1 MMMLAAYGIFRTSYV
16 QTRLA
21 SVVANY
27 LSKELGTQ
35 VSVGQLD
42 ISWFLDVVIIDII
55 VKDKQNNTLFK
66 AGRLRANIGKI
77 NLKRRFLGI
86 YAFSI
91 KDAEINLLRF
101 KTKEEM
107 NFDFIVSY
115 FSGTDTAA
123 ADTSSSKP
131 WRLGISG
138 VKISNTSFSYSNQS
152 KEPTET
158 GVDYNYLKI
167 NDLNLEIKK
176 INIAGDSITGQI
188 ENLGFVEK
196 SGFRLNDLSTRIL
209 IRSDSIVARNLHI
222 LTPGS
227 HINLDLK
234 FRHSGYHAYN
244 DFIDSVK
251 MTGEFD
257 RTSIKLSDI
266 GFFAPE
272 LASIDEVIKV
282 HGKITGTVASLRAR
296 NFRFAY
302 RDNTYFEGNISM
314 DGLPD
319 INETFIHL
327 NIKDLRSNYKDFEA
341 FRINSKPIVKV
352 PEDLKNLGI
361 IRIKGYFTGFFY
373 DFVSAATFNT
383 ALGSIQ
389 TDLSLKTDT
398 KENINYSGH
407 LNIRNWNLGKTIQAE
422 EYLGK
427 IDFSSEIKGSYNT
440 KAGISAALN
449 GLVSKLDLLG
459 NSFSNIEIDGNL
471 ENKQFNGMLMLRD
484 ELIDL
489 DFNGLIDF
497 TTKLPEFN
505 FKSSV
510 KNAWLSKLNI
520 WSRDSS
526 SCFSTEMDLN
536 FKGSNI
542 DNLLGTLRFTN
553 TLYTEKGVNYPLRSV
568 VLSTTQFPDNTK
580 QLGLD
585 SDVAEI
591 NFKGQYAFADFYS
604 SLLNILN
611 NFLPSFRPAPAEQ
624 RKVNIEQR
632 FEYTIKIREDIKDIA
647 GLFIPS
653 LSINSPVYL
662 FGSYNSSNNIVL
674 INGQADQFELEGVKF
689 NNWFITGQNNG
700 NSLQFTTGSSAILFN
715 EASEENDLEL
725 GIENFAFDLTM
736 RGDSI
741 RYGIKWHDNVSGLRN
756 AGKIDGILSFS
767 DQMIIKSTLLPSA
780 FTVNDTTFL
789 VSQSGDFLVDSTAVF
804 VDNLSVKGLN
814 QELMITGKISND
826 KTDTLYLQFSDL
838 NISNADLLLRQDGI
852 DFDGILNGKISVND
866 LYHERKLQADI
877 NVKDL
882 YFNKE
887 RLGDAFILT
896 RWDNQKSGLEV
907 SADVI
912 YKGNIGSHKPVS
924 VRGYIYPVADTSENF
939 DLDVA
944 FVNYNLA
951 SLNPFL
957 EGFASH
963 LKGFTSGQL
972 TLNGTFDKPDFEGY
986 LQLMRTQLKIDYLNV
1001 IYSFA
1006 DKVEIRPDLIYANNV
1021 MIYDSLGNT
1030 GLMTFKLHHNYFND
1044 MVMDMNVQASS
1055 LSGLNTTIRQ
1065 NELFYGTAV
1074 ATGQVNI
1081 RGPFEDLKMSINAK
1095 SEKGTNIFIPINL
1108 DVQATENDFIRFV
1121 SKETEDIQTAI
1132 FEPVTSGVSLDML
1145 LDVTKDAGIQIFLP
1159 ENIGNIKATGSGRME
1174 MSIDTR
1180 GDITMF
1186 GDYNIDAGTF
1196 LFTFQNLINR
1206 VFSIERGSI
1215 ISFTGSPYDAN
1226 LNVRAVYK
1234 VRAALSGIPELS
1246 VFEEYNGR
1254 SIPVECIIHLKNNL
1268 YNPDIGF
1275 GIRLPDAEDDLK
1287 QRIFAAIDTTNDVV
1301 MTQQMVSLLLMK
1313 SFSFSGNTNLA
1324 GSVGAS
1330 SIEMLTS
1337 QLSGMLSQLSKD
1349 IDIGLN
1355 YRTGDAMTNEA
1366 LEVALSTHL
1375 FDDRVTIDGNFGITN
1390 SSSTQ
1395 NTNNIVGDVTVDVKI
1410 TRDGRF
1416 RVKAYNKSNNPFE
1429 ASFYNADYKQGV
1441 GVYYRYEF
1449 DRFSEIFRR
1458 QRKKAVPLSP

>member
-1 MMMLAAYGIFRTSYV
+1 MMLAAYGIFRTSYV
-16 QTRLA
+16 QTKLA
-21 SVVANY
+21 AVVANY
-27 LSKELGTQ
+27 LSTELGTK

-42 ISWFLDVVIIDII
+42 ISWFLDVVILDISL
-55 VKDKQNNTLFK
+55 KDKQNNTLLQ

-77 NLKRRFLGI
+77 NFKRKFLGI
-86 YAFSI
+86 YAISI
-91 KDAEINLLRF
+91 KDAEINLLRY
-101 KTKEEM
+101 KTIDEM
-107 NFDFIVSY
+107 NFDFIVNY
-115 FSGTDTAA
+115 FSGSDTTVS
-123 ADTSSSKP
+123 DTTSSKP
-131 WRLGISG
+131 WKLGISG
-138 VKISNTSFSYSNQS
+138 VKIDNTTFSYSNLS
-152 KEPTET
+152 KEPAEA
-158 GVDYNYLKI
+158 GVDYDYLKI
-167 NDLNLEIKK
+167 KDLKLEIKK

-188 ENLGFVEK
+188 EKLSFAEK
-196 SGFRLNDLSTRIL
+196 SGFRLNDLTTRFL
-209 IRSDSIVARNLHI
+209 IKSDSIVARDLHI

-234 FRHSGYHAYN
+234 FRHPGYHAYN
-244 DFIDSVK
+244 NFIDSVH
-251 MTGEFD
+251 MTGVFD
-257 RTSIKLSDI
+257 RTSILLSDI
-266 GFFAPE
+266 GYFAPE
-272 LASIDEVIKV
+272 LASIQELIKV
-282 HGKITGTVASLRAR
+282 HGKITGTIASLRAR

-327 NIKDLRSNYKDFEA
+327 NIKDLRTNHQDFES
-341 FRINSKPIVKV
+341 FKIEGKPVAKL
-352 PEDLKNLGI
+352 PEEFKHLGNI
-361 IRIKGYFTGFFY
+361 KIKGFFTGFFY

-383 ALGSIQ
+383 ALGALQ
-389 TDLSLKTDT
+389 TDISLKTDT
-398 KENINYSGH
+398 RENIKFNGH
-407 LNIRNWNLGKTIQAE
+407 VNIINWNLGKTVQAE
-422 EYLGK
+422 EYLGR

-449 GLVSKLDLLG
+449 GLVSKFDLLG
-459 NSFSNIEIDGNL
+459 NSFNNIEIDGNL
-471 ENKQFNGMLMLRD
+471 ENKQFIGMLMLRD
-484 ELIDL
+484 DLIEL

-497 TTKLPEFN
+497 TTNLPEFN

-520 WSRDSS
+520 WDRDSS
-526 SCFSTEMDLN
+526 SCFSTDMDLN

-542 DNLLGTLRFTN
+542 DNILGTLSFTN
-553 TLYTEKGVNYPLRSV
+553 TLYTEKGIHYPLNSL
-568 VLSTTQFPDNTK
+568 VLTTKQFQDNTK
-580 QLGLD
+580 QLSLD

-604 SLLNILN
+604 SLVNILN
-611 NFLPSFRPAPAEQ
+611 NFLPSFRPVPSEQ

-632 FEYTIKIREDIKDIA
+632 FEYTINIHEEIKDIA

-653 LSINSPVYL
+653 LSINSPVHI

-674 INGQADQFELEGVKF
+674 INGQADHFELAGIKF
-689 NNWFITGQNNG
+689 DNWFITGQNNG
-700 NSLQFTTGSSAILFN
+700 NSLQFTTGSATILFN
-715 EASEENDLEL
+715 EAIEEDELEL
-725 GIENFAFDLTM
+725 GIENFAFDLMM

-741 RYGIKWHDNVSGLRN
+741 RYALKWHDNASGSRN
-756 AGKIDGILSFS
+756 TGKIGGILSFS
-767 DQMIIKSTLLPSA
+767 DQMMIKSKLLPSS
-780 FTVNDTTFL
+780 FTVNDTTFNI
-789 VSQSGDFLVDSTAVF
+789 SQDGDFIIDSTAIF
-804 VDNLSVKGLN
+804 IDNLSVKGLN
-814 QELMITGKISND
+814 QELMITGKISESSND
-826 KTDTLYLQFSDL
+826 SLYLKFKDM
-838 NISNADLLLRQDGI
+838 NISNADLLLRQEGI
-852 DFDGILNGKISVND
+852 DFDGILNGIISVND
-866 LYHERKLQADI
+866 IYNERKIQANV

-887 RLGDAFILT
+887 KLGDAFILT
-896 RWDNQKSGLEV
+896 RWDNQKAGLEL

-912 YKGNIGSHKPVS
+912 YKGNIGTHKPIS
-924 VRGYIYPVADTSENF
+924 AKGYIYPMADTTDNL
-939 DLDVA
+939 DLDIA
-944 FVNYNLA
+944 LVNYNLA

-957 EGFASH
+957 KGFASY

-972 TLNGTFDKPDFEGY
+972 ALNGTFEKPDFKGS
-986 LQLMRTQLKIDYLNV
+986 LQLMRTQMKIDYLNV

-1006 DKVEIRPDLIYANNV
+1006 DKVEITPNLIYANNV

-1044 MVMDMNVQASS
+1044 MVMDMSVQANS
-1055 LSGLNTTIRQ
+1055 LSGLNTSIKN

-1074 ATGQVNI
+1074 ASGLVNI
-1081 RGPFEDLKMSINAK
+1081 KGPFDDLKMNINAK

-1121 SKETEDIQTAI
+1121 SKDTGDIQTTV
-1132 FEPVTSGVSLDML
+1132 FEPVTSGVNLEML
-1145 LDVTKDAGIQIFLP
+1145 LDVTRDAGIQIFLP

-1234 VRAALSGIPELS
+1234 ARAALSGIPELS
-1246 VFEEYNGR
+1246 VFEEYAGR
-1254 SIPVECIIHLKNNL
+1254 SIPVECIIQLKNNL

-1275 GIRLPDAEDDLK
+1275 GIRLPDAEDELK

-1355 YRTGDAMTNEA
+1355 YRTGDAMTSEA

-1390 SSSTQ
+1390 SNSTQ

-1449 DRFSEIFRR
+1449 DRFSEILRR
-1458 QRKKAVPLSP
+1458 KRKKAVTLTP

>member
-1 MMMLAAYGIFRTSYV
+1 MLVAYGIFRTSYV
-16 QTRLA
+16 QTKLA
-21 SVVANY
+21 TVAANY
-27 LSKELGTQ
+27 LSKELGTR

-42 ISWFLDVVIIDII
+42 ISWFLDLVILDIT
-55 VKDKQNNTLFK
+55 VKDKQNNTLLH
-66 AGRLRANIGKI
+66 ASRLKANIGKI
-77 NLKRRFLGI
+77 NFKRRFLSI
-86 YAFSI
+86 YAVSL
-91 KDAEINLLRF
+91 KDAEINLMRYK
-101 KTKEEM
+101 KTEEM
-107 NFDFIVSY
+107 NYDFIITY
-115 FSGTDTAA
+115 FSETDSATN
-123 ADTSSSKP
+123 DTTSSKP
-131 WRLGISG
+131 WTLGISG
-138 VKISNTSFSYSNQS
+138 VKITNSTFSYSNQS
-152 KEPTET
+152 KDPVTS
-158 GVDYNYLKI
+158 GVDYNYLKLK
-167 NDLNLEIKK
+167 DLNLEIKK
-176 INIAGDSITGQI
+176 ISIAGDSITGKI
-188 ENLGFVEK
+188 ERMKFDDK
-196 SGFRLNDLSTRIL
+196 SGFRLNDLSTNFL
-209 IRSDSIVARNLHI
+209 IRSDSIVARDLHI

-227 HINLDLK
+227 HIRLQLK
-234 FRHSGYHAYN
+234 FSHPGYHAYN

-251 MTGEFD
+251 MTGVFD
-257 RTSIKLSDI
+257 QTSILISDI
-266 GFFAPE
+266 GYFAPE
-272 LASIDEVIKV
+272 LASVDEIIKV
-282 HGKITGTVASLRAR
+282 HGKVTGTVASLRAR

-302 RDNTYFEGNISM
+302 RENTYFEGNISM

-327 NIKDLRSNYKDFEA
+327 NIKDLRTNHKDFEA
-341 FRINSKPIVKV
+341 FRINGKPIAVV
-352 PEDLKNLGI
+352 PDELKNLGV

-383 ALGSIQ
+383 ALGSLQ

-398 KENINYSGH
+398 KENVSYNGH
-407 LNIRNWNLGKTIQAE
+407 LNISNWNLGETVQAT
-422 EYLGK
+422 EYLDK
-427 IDFSSEIKGSYNT
+427 IDFSSEISGSYNT
-440 KAGISAALN
+440 KTGISASLN
-449 GLVSKLDLLG
+449 GLVRKFDLLG
-459 NSFSNIEIDGNL
+459 NTFNNIEIDGNL
-471 ENKQFNGMLMLRD
+471 ENRQFNGMLALKD
-484 ELIDL
+484 ELINL

-497 TTKLPEFN
+497 STSLPEFN

-520 WSRDSS
+520 WERDSS
-526 SCFSTEMDLN
+526 SCFSTDMDLN

-542 DNLLGTLRFTN
+542 DNILGTLRFTN
-553 TLYTEKGVNYPLRSV
+553 THYNEKDIHYPLRSV
-568 VLSTTQFPDNTK
+568 VLTTRQLPDNTK
-580 QLGLD
+580 QLSLD

-611 NFLPSFRPAPAEQ
+611 NFLPSFRPVPTEQ
-624 RKVNIEQR
+624 RKVSFEQR
-632 FEYTIKIREDIKDIA
+632 FEYTIKIREEIKDIA
-647 GLFIPS
+647 ALFVPS

-674 INGQADQFELEGVKF
+674 INGQADQFELGGIVF
-689 NNWFITGQNNG
+689 NNWFINGQNNG

-715 EASEENDLEL
+715 EAVEENELEL
-725 GIENFAFDLTM
+725 GIENFAFDLMM

-741 RYGIKWHDNVSGLRN
+741 RYDIKWQDNATGLRN
-756 AGKIDGILSFS
+756 SGKLGGILSFS
-767 DQMIIKSTLLPSA
+767 DHMIIKSKLLSST
-780 FTVNDTTFL
+780 FTINDTIFN
-789 VSQSGDFLVDSTAVF
+789 VRQNGDFVVDSTAILI
-804 VDNLSVKGLN
+804 DHLSVKGLN
-814 QELMITGKISND
+814 QELVITGKISD
-826 KTDTLYLQFSDL
+826 KPADTLYLQFKDL
-838 NISNADLLLRQDGI
+838 NVSNADLLLKQEGI
-852 DFDGILNGKISVND
+852 DFDGILNGAISVND
-866 LYHERKLQADI
+866 LYNERKIQADI
-877 NVKDL
+877 TVKDL

-896 RWDNQKSGLEV
+896 RWDNQKSGLEL

-912 YKGNIGSHKPVS
+912 YKGNIGTHKPIS
-924 VRGYIYPVADTSENF
+924 ARGYIYPVADTTGNF
-939 DLDVA
+939 DLNIEL
-944 FVNYNLA
+944 VNYNLA

-957 EGFASH
+957 KGFASY

-972 TLNGTFDKPDFEGY
+972 TLNGTFDKPDFEGE
-986 LQLMRTQLKIDYLNV
+986 LQLMRTQMKIDYLNV

-1006 DKVEIRPDLIYANNV
+1006 DKVEVRPNLIYTNNV

-1030 GLMTFKLHHNYFND
+1030 GLMTFKLHHDYFNN
-1044 MVMDMNVQASS
+1044 MVMDMNVQANS
-1055 LSGLNTTIRQ
+1055 LSGLNTSLRQ

-1081 RGPFEDLKMSINAK
+1081 KGPFDDLKMTINAK

-1108 DVQATENDFIRFV
+1108 DVQATENEFIKFI
-1121 SKETEDIQTAI
+1121 SKESEDTQITM
-1132 FEPVTSGVSLDML
+1132 FEPVTSGASLEML

-1159 ENIGNIKATGSGRME
+1159 ENIGNIKATGIGRME

-1215 ISFTGSPYDAN
+1215 ISFTGSPYDAD
-1226 LNVRAVYK
+1226 LNVKAVYK

-1246 VFEEYNGR
+1246 VFEEYAGR

-1287 QRIFAAIDTTNDVV
+1287 QRIYAAIDTTNDVV

-1313 SFSFSGNTNLA
+1313 SFSFSGNANLA

-1337 QLSGMLSQLSKD
+1337 QLSGMLSQLSDD

-1355 YRTGDAMTNEA
+1355 YRTGDAMTTEA

-1375 FDDRVTIDGNFGITN
+1375 FDDRVTVEGNFGIAN
-1390 SSSTQ
+1390 SGSTQ
-1395 NTNNIVGDVTVDVKI
+1395 NTNNIVGDVIVDVKI

-1429 ASFYNADYKQGV
+1429 ASLKNADYKQGI

-1458 QRKKAVPLSP
+1458 QRKKAVPLTP